1 MLELGAGEA
10 GAGGC
15 AWMCSSL
22 QQGLWLSLWAPPT
35 AGLRAEELLER
46 VVLSPKSCSALL
58 SRHQET
64 WIPTGPA
71 LHPSAWGAARG
82 SIRS

>member
-10 GAGGC
+10 R
-15 AWMCSSL
+15 AWGL
-22 QQGLWLSLWAPPT
+22 RVEQGLWLSLWAPPT
-35 AGLRAEELLER
+35 AGLRAGELLER
-46 VVLSPKSCSALL
+46 VVLCPKPRSALL
-58 SRHQET
+58 PWHQET

>member
-1 MLELGAGEA
+1 VLEHGAGEA
-10 GAGGC
+10 SASG
-15 AWMCSSL
+15 L
-22 QQGLWLSLWAPPT
+22 RVEQGLWLSLWAPLT
-35 AGLRAEELLER
+35 AGLRAGELLER
-46 VVLSPKSCSALL
+46 VVLCRKPRSALL
-58 SRHQET
+58 PWHQET